1 MKPSK
6 LAETATAIIR
16 ARGKMYEYKVPSEY
30 HNKLPD
36 NLVLEEVFPLAIGTL
51 GDFAAETVRK
61 YLGIPS
67 GTSTTLEELKFAAT
81 VLHSYVDSR
90 LNDQL
95 SFDLLLLGACAFYLC
110 GMPGHAIVLG
120 RRMHEFEQVENEEI
134 VSLILWALGSPWA
147 IEIPMVTDPLAM
159 RISSVLKRHFED
171 GNSAADAI
179 KDIKELRL
187 IAYQEGSARDLLLA
201 DLYGAIVLTRIE
213 RSTWFLL
220 PQYSQIEIDLW
231 RGYLT
236 RKVALKEL
244 WPSQRLLGDAGVFN
258 GNSAVVQ
265 MPTSAGKT
273 KATEL
278 IIRTALLSGRAHL
291 SVVVAPFRALCQEI
305 TNALK
310 NAFIDDDVQ
319 INQLSDA
326 LQPDYLSE
334 VLELLGVVEVA
345 RPHIVILT
353 PEKFLYVLRQR
364 PDLVEQIGLVI
375 YDEGHQFDT
384 GRRGVTYELLLTSIK
399 RLLHANA
406 QTVLISAV
414 ILNSES
420 LAAWLL
426 NDAKKTVSDNSTQAR
441 RVIAFASW
449 NDQLGQLS
457 FHDKPG
463 GDQSFYVPRVLFEEV
478 LALKGRERKI
488 QTFPVRTESGS
499 IALFLGLKL
508 VSNGGVAIFCGMK
521 SSVTKI
527 IRNTADIF
535 SRNISLPAPSLV
547 CNQEELA
554 RLCYLYEQNFGGQS
568 DLTAA
573 AKLGVFAHHG
583 DTPHGLRLAIEH
595 GMRERLIHFVVCT
608 STIAQ
613 GVNLPIR
620 YLLVTGTHQGQDSI
634 KARDFHNLMGRAGR
648 AGIHGEGTVIFSD
661 PSLFDNREAW
671 GKRWRWDEVQ
681 NLLSPDSTEPTG
693 SSLLQLLLPLQNNKE
708 KNSINV
714 TPLEL
719 IQGLLKQRSEIFAW
733 AAHLSDELIK
743 ENFSSKSILWQI
755 EEKCGV
761 LDAIESFLMSYRE
774 DRSSEM
780 FFETALSLA
789 RETFAYALANES
801 ERALLEE
808 IFREIAQHIEQN
820 IPDVDEQARY
830 GRTLLSV
837 NLSLEIDSW
846 VTANMASLQSATNE
860 AELLDAIWPI
870 LQLLTSENLIR
881 DVEPADAIRYLA
893 KEWISGKP
901 FHMLFSFLTDLKAT
915 YPAGSQRR
923 KFSESMVVELC
934 EQGFGFE
941 LTLLLPAI
949 TEALSA
955 KLANNENEKN
965 RLTSLMDLLQKQL
978 KYGLPTKSA
987 ITFFEIGFAERVV
1000 AQALNKAVN
1009 MQATSTS
1016 IARTL
1021 LKQSTVKAAPV
1032 IEQFPD
1038 YFRSLYRGIVG

>member
-16 ARGKMYEYKVPSEY
+16 ARGKMHEYKVPSEY

-36 NLVLEEVFPLAIGTL
+36 NLVLEELFPLAIGTL
-51 GDFAAETVRK
+51 GDFAAETTRK
-61 YLGIPS
+61 YLDFPQ
-67 GTSTTLEELKFAAT
+67 GTSTAQEELKFAAA
-81 VLHSYVDSR
+81 VLHAYVDSR

-95 SFDLLLLGACAFYLC
+95 SFDLLLLGASAFYLC
-110 GMPGHAIVLG
+110 GMPGNAIVLC
-120 RRMHEFEQVENEEI
+120 RRMQEFEQIENEEM
-134 VSLILWALGSPWA
+134 VSLIRWALGSPWA
-147 IEIPMVTDPLAM
+147 IDIPIVTDPLSM
-159 RISSVLKRHFED
+159 RVSSALKRHFEI
-171 GNSAADAI
+171 GTSFADVI
-179 KDIKELRL
+179 QDIKEMRR
-187 IAYQEGSARDLLLA
+187 ISYQEGSARDLLLA

-213 RSTWFLL
+213 RSTWTLL
-220 PQYSQIEIDLW
+220 PRYSQIEIDSW
-231 RGYLT
+231 RTYLT
-236 RKVALKEL
+236 RKDALKEL
-244 WPSQRLLGDAGVFN
+244 WPSQRLLGEAGVYS

-278 IIRTALLSGRAHL
+278 IIRAAFLSGRAHL
-291 SVVVAPFRALCQEI
+291 AVVVAPFRALCQEI

-345 RPHIVILT
+345 KPHIVILT

-384 GRRGVTYELLLTSIK
+384 GQRGVTYELLLTSIK
-399 RLLHANA
+399 RLLHVNA

-414 ILNSES
+414 ILNAKS
-420 LAAWLL
+420 LAEWLL
-426 NDAKKTVSDNSTQAR
+426 NDADKTVSDGATQAQ

-449 NDQLGQLS
+449 SDQLGQLS

-463 GDQSFYVPRVLFEEV
+463 SDQSFYVPRVLAEES
-478 LALKGRERKI
+478 LKLRKGERKKRI
-488 QTFPVRTESGS
+488 FPVRTESGS

-527 IRNTADIF
+527 LRNATDIF
-535 SRNISLPAPSLV
+535 SRNISLPAPSVV
-547 CNQEELA
+547 CDQEELTK
-554 RLCYLYEQNFGGQS
+554 LCYLYEQNFAAQS
-568 DLTAA
+568 DLTMA
-573 AKLGVFAHHG
+573 AKLGIFAHHG

-595 GMRERLIHFVVCT
+595 AMRERLIHLVVCT

-620 YLLVTGTHQGQDSI
+620 YLLVTGTHQGQGSI
-634 KARDFHNLMGRAGR
+634 KVRDFHNLMGRAGR

-661 PSLFDNREAW
+661 PSLFDNREVW
-671 GKRWRWDEVQ
+671 GQAWRWNEVQ

-693 SSLLQLLLPLQNNKE
+693 SSLLHLLLPLENDRATNH
-708 KNSINV
+708 IDV
-714 TPLEL
+714 TPLAL
-719 IQGLLKQRSEIFAW
+719 IQGLLKQRSEIFEW
-733 AAHLSDELIK
+733 ASNLPVELI
-743 ENFSSKSILWQI
+743 EGYFSSKSILWQL
-755 EEKCGV
+755 EEKCRV

-774 DRSSEM
+774 DKSSDM
-780 FFETALSLA
+780 FFETALALA

-801 ERALLEE
+801 EKKLLEE
-808 IFREIAQHIEQN
+808 TFREIAQHIEQN

-830 GRTLLSV
+830 GRTLLGV
-837 NLSLEIDSW
+837 NLSLEINKW
-846 VTANMASLQSATNE
+846 VTANITRLQAVISET
-860 AELLDAIWPI
+860 ELLDVIWPM
-870 LQLLTSENLIR
+870 LQSLTSEDMIR
-881 DVEPADAIRYLA
+881 NVEPDDAIRELA

-901 FHMLFSFLTDLKAT
+901 FHSLFSFLNDLEAT
-915 YPAGSQRR
+915 YPAGKQRR
-923 KFSESMVVELC
+923 KFSESMIVELC

-941 LTLLLPAI
+941 LTLLLAAVTEAISAKI
-949 TEALSA
+949 TED
-955 KLANNENEKN
+955 EEEKN
-965 RLTSLMDLLQKQL
+965 RLIDLMNILQKRL

-987 ITFFEIGFAERVV
+987 IAFFEIGFAERVV
-1000 AQALNKAVN
+1000 AQAINKAVN
-1009 MQATSTS
+1009 MQATSTT

-1021 LKQSTVKAAPV
+1021 LKQSTVEVGPV

-1038 YFRSLYRGIVG
+1038 YFQSLYRGIVN

>member
-51 GDFAAETVRK
+51 GDFAAETARK
-61 YLGIPS
+61 YLDIPQ

-81 VLHSYVDSR
+81 VLHAYVDSR
-90 LNDQL
+90 LNDQF

-110 GMPGHAIVLG
+110 GMPGNAIVLS
-120 RRMHEFEQVENEEI
+120 RRMHEFEQIENEEM
-134 VSLILWALGSPWA
+134 VSLIRWALGSPWA

-159 RISSVLKRHFED
+159 RISSVLKRHFEV
-171 GNSAADAI
+171 GVSAAGVI
-179 KDIKELRL
+179 KDIEELRR
-187 IAYQEGSARDLLLA
+187 ITYQEGSARDLLLA
-201 DLYGAIVLTRIE
+201 DLYGAIVLTRID
-213 RSTWFLL
+213 RSTWTLL
-220 PQYSQIEIDLW
+220 PQYSQIEIESW
-231 RGYLT
+231 RTYLT
-236 RKVALKEL
+236 RKAALKEL
-244 WPSQRLLGDAGVFN
+244 WPSQRLLGDAGVFS

-278 IIRTALLSGRAHL
+278 VIRTAFLSGRAHL
-291 SVVVAPFRALCQEI
+291 AVVVAPFRALCQEI

-319 INQLSDA
+319 INQFSDA

-334 VLELLGVVEVA
+334 ALELLGVVEVTT
-345 RPHIVILT
+345 PHIVILT

-364 PDLVEQIGLVI
+364 PDLVEEIGLVI

-414 ILNSES
+414 ILNSKS

-426 NDAKKTVSDNSTQAR
+426 NDAEKTVSDSTTQAQ

-449 NDQLGQLS
+449 SDQLGQLS

-463 GDQSFYVPRVLFEEV
+463 SNQSFYVPRVLVEEQ

-488 QTFPVRTESGS
+488 KTFPVRTESSS

-527 IRNTADIF
+527 LRNTADVF
-535 SRNISLPAPSLV
+535 SRNISLSAPSIV
-547 CNQEELA
+547 CDQEELT
-554 RLCYLYEQNFGGQS
+554 RLCFLYEQNFGDQS
-568 DLTAA
+568 ELTTA

-595 GMRERLIHFVVCT
+595 AMRERLIHFVVCT

-620 YLLVTGTHQGQDSI
+620 YLFVTGTHQGQGSI
-634 KARDFHNLMGRAGR
+634 KVRDFHNLMGRAGR
-648 AGIHGEGTVIFSD
+648 AGIHGEGTIIFSD
-661 PSLFDNREAW
+661 PSLFDNRETW
-671 GKRWRWDEVQ
+671 EQSWRWNEAQ
-681 NLLSPDSTEPTG
+681 NLLSPASTEPTG
-693 SSLLQLLLPLQNNKE
+693 SSLLQLLLPLHNDRKTNN
-708 KNSINV
+708 IDV

-719 IQGLLKQRSEIFAW
+719 IQGLLKQRSEIFEW
-733 AAHLSDELIK
+733 ASHLPGEFIEQD
-743 ENFSSKSILWQI
+743 FSSKSILWQL

-774 DRSSEM
+774 DKSSDI
-780 FFETALSLA
+780 FFETALTLA

-801 ERALLEE
+801 EKTLLEE

-830 GRTLLSV
+830 GRTLLGV
-837 NLSLEIDSW
+837 NISLEIDKW
-846 VTANMASLQSATNE
+846 VAANVTELQAVTGE
-860 AELLDAIWPI
+860 IELLDVMWPM
-870 LQLLTSENLIR
+870 LQSLTSEDMIR
-881 DVEPADAIRYLA
+881 DVEPVDAIKELA

-901 FHMLFSFLTDLKAT
+901 FHSLFSYLKDIEAT
-915 YPAGSQRR
+915 FPAGKQRR
-923 KFSESMVVELC
+923 KYSESMVVELC

-941 LTLLLPAI
+941 LTLLLAAV

-955 KLANNENEKN
+955 KLADDEDEKK
-965 RLTSLMDLLQKQL
+965 RLTDLMDLLQKRL

-987 ITFFEIGFAERVV
+987 IAFFEIGFAERVV
-1000 AQALNKAVN
+1000 AQAVNKAVN
-1009 MQATSTS
+1009 MQATSTT

-1021 LKQSTVKAAPV
+1021 LKQSTAEVGPV

-1038 YFRSLYRGIVG
+1038 YFRSLYRGIVS